1 MTLQEFYLLYDTRR
15 ERDSEID
22 YAGGLSDSS
31 CEELYRM
38 LH

>member
-15 ERDSEID
+15 ERDADVD
-22 YAGGLSDSS
+22 YAGRLDERA
-31 CEELYRM
+31 CDDLYRM